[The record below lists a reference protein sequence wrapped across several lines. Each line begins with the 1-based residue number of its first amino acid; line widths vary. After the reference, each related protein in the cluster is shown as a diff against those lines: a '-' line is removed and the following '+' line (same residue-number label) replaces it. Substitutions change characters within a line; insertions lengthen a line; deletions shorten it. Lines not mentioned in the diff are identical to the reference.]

1 MEKKNNDGK
10 NEENKNIS
18 IQKENSIIFDKENN
32 KNIKEE
38 QENILMKKSSLN
50 SDTISLNNELS
61 EKYINKIKTN
71 PESLFEII
79 DNKTIS
85 IWESKIYSFNIKII
99 DSDSQIY
106 STALDR
112 KDQSVIQVDS
122 KRTRYKEKNLI
133 VGFEKVLEIILT
145 FYCNSKKINYKQGI
159 NEIFGAFLLMKF
171 KIKDLKLINI
181 VNLGEAF
188 IDKFLANYYF
198 EKDLHSLKLGIY
210 LFSLLLKYHEPNIYY
225 YLDKY
230 SVPHELYVTNWILT
244 FRAQK
249 LPIDIFYYLI
259 DKLINIGDP
268 IFINYILV
276 ALIKSKREKLLSSEG
291 KNLVKLLLNL
301 TFNTKE
307 EIDETIKDALD
318 LRKVTPYSYRFLA
331 NEIGLYAN
339 SNLYENYLNNFELY
353 EPYLIPTMPIFPLE
367 VLHKN
372 FEYTNKIIC
381 PDKDCKYNK
390 KNNKVTI
397 DWEKDTTYTQED
409 NKNYVCEKCNLKIV
423 KNLNYIIL
431 DLRLYEPKYFK
442 DEEDCLKMGIIS
454 GTVQINK
461 EELLSGDIDKLLSSR
476 LLSIRGDNHIIL
488 MTSRTDHFNEF
499 EERFYSDKVSEAKRK
514 KMLLGI
520 EKDEKIEKVLDLKG
534 VENDLDLKEL
544 YKLKE
549 YDNFRKILNSMRDRN
564 FPYVSYL
571 KGGFES
577 LHQESLNYN
586 IDLVEHDPSICKLC
600 THKKKKHKS
609 NKVGKKHLNKNISE
623 TLWKNNLISIN
634 ELNGFLSYK
643 ENIILICSLH
653 RFKTKFY
660 NQKLEIFIIFLF
672 DKNFIE
678 IYNKEKELD
687 NKNSNYYNLGV
698 NQQNSKEIILKH
710 FHCILFN
717 EIKGVNLII
726 KEKNFIDLELK
737 NNEKDK
743 TTKFIGF
750 GFEFYSKEDAKT
762 FVKLIKQIR
771 DSK

>member
-18 IQKENSIIFDKENN
+18 IQKENSIISEKENS

-38 QENILMKKSSLN
+38 QENKSMKKSSLN
-50 SDTISLNNELS
+50 SDTNCLNDELS
-61 EKYINKIKTN
+61 EKYINLLKTN

-79 DNKTIS
+79 DCKTIS

-106 STALDR
+106 STAPDR

-133 VGFEKVLEIILT
+133 VGFEKILEIILT
-145 FYCNSKKINYKQGI
+145 FYCNSKQINYKQGL
-159 NEIFGAFLLMKF
+159 NEIFGALLLMKF

-198 EKDLHSLKLGIY
+198 EKDLRSLKLGIH

-225 YLDKY
+225 YLDKF

-249 LPIDIFYYLI
+249 LHLDIFYYLI
-259 DKLINIGDP
+259 DNLINIGDP

-276 ALIKSKREKLLSSEG
+276 ALIKSKREKLYSSEG

-307 EIDETIKDALD
+307 EIDETIKNALD

-339 SNLYENYLNNFELY
+339 SNLYETYLNHFELY

-381 PDKDCKYNK
+381 PDKDCPNNK

-397 DWEKDTTYTQED
+397 DWEKQTTYTQED
-409 NKNYVCEKCNLKIV
+409 NKNYVCEKCNLKIE

-431 DLRLYEPKYFK
+431 DLRLYEPSHFK
-442 DEEDCLKMGIIS
+442 DEEDFLKMGIIS

-499 EERFYSDKVSEAKRK
+499 EERFYSDKISEAKRK

-577 LHQESLNYN
+577 LHQESLNYD

-600 THKKKKHKS
+600 NFKKKKRKS
-609 NKVGKKHLNKNISE
+609 SKLSKKHLNKNISE

-634 ELNGFLSYK
+634 ELNGFLSNK

-660 NQKLEIFIIFLF
+660 NEKLEIFIIFLF

-678 IYNKEKELD
+678 IYNKEKELN
-687 NKNSNYYNLGV
+687 NKNSSYYNLGV

-710 FHCILFN
+710 FYCILFN
-717 EIKGVNLII
+717 EIKGVSLII

-737 NNEKDK
+737 NSEKDK
-743 TTKFIGF
+743 DNKSIGF